1 MAEPHDALIVLCPH
15 CDTLNRVARARLGE
29 GGRCGQC
36 HQPLFTGHP
45 LALGGD
51 RFARHLDKGDVPLLI
66 DFWAPWCGPCRAM
79 APEFERAA
87 AELEPEFRLV
97 KVNVDEEPG
106 LAQRFAVRGIPALV
120 LAQRGREID
129 RRSGAIPAQELVRW
143 ARSHA
148 PAAS

>member
-1 MAEPHDALIVLCPH
+1 MAAIDDPLIIPCPD

-45 LALGGD
+45 LTLGKA
-51 RFARHLDKGDVPLLI
+51 RFERHLDKGDLPLVI

-87 AELEPEFRLV
+87 AELEPAFRLI
-97 KVNVDEEPG
+97 KINSDEEPE
-106 LAQRFAVRGIPALV
+106 LSQRFAVRAIPTIV
-120 LAQRGREID
+120 LAYHGRERD
-129 RRSGAIPAQELVRW
+129 RQTGAMLAGELVRW
-143 ARSHA
+143 ARAHT
-148 PAAS
+148 PR